1 MTNLMTILYLIWIA
15 IFIAIVLYDIAQDI
29 IFGIETRKCILYSA
43 ISMYHRDVKRYGGDI
58 FVMPEDVY
66 SGVVLMFPW
75 NWKLCRMMPEA
86 KFRIIESYI

>member
-1 MTNLMTILYLIWIA
+1 MTITMILTICTA

-29 IFGIETRKCILYSA
+29 IFELETRKCILQAA

-58 FVMPEDVY
+58 FVMPEDIY
-66 SGVVLMFPW
+66 SGLALVLPW
-75 NWKLCRMMPEA
+75 NWRLCRMMPEA